1 MYPACDFPRGLRP
14 SPPLWTVAAKRAP
27 RIGWIASEAFRT
39 IHGPRAARRRAT
51 RHDGATV
58 PVYISLMKWTSQGLG
73 GMPAWRDRIEE
84 AERAIDE
91 RGGRLVTTYVT
102 LGRYDLVEIF
112 EAPDDETAY
121 QILLA
126 VAKHGSVTTET
137 LRGFNRDEA
146 DEIVRGV

>member
-1 MYPACDFPRGLRP
+1 M
-14 SPPLWTVAAKRAP
+14 
-27 RIGWIASEAFRT
+27 
-39 IHGPRAARRRAT
+39 
-51 RHDGATV
+51 

-84 AERAIDE
+84 AERAIQE

-112 EAPDDETAY
+112 EAPNDETAY

-146 DEIVRGV
+146 EEIVRGV